1 MPRLAVDDIKNVA
14 IPPAAGAVPLSAVTL
29 PVAESEATEVSAPNV
44 ASTVTAPVV
53 ALTVISW
60 NPATDLT
67 GPVNVVLAISFL
79 TCDTVY

>member
-1 MPRLAVDDIKNVA
+1 MPRPAVEDIRKAA
-14 IPPAAGAVPLSAVTL
+14 IPPAAGAVPLSAVTF
-29 PVAESEATEVSAPNV
+29 PVAESEATEVADPNV

-53 ALTVISW
+53 ELIEISW